1 MSLEGK
7 TVFVTGGTD
16 GLGKATALL
25 LARDGA
31 RVALHGRDRA
41 KGDAAMKE
49 IHAATGNARLELYL
63 ADFADLRQVRELAK
77 AFQARHETL
86 DVLVNNAGVG
96 LFGGD
101 SANERQVTRDGEELH
116 FQVNYLAPFLL
127 THLLLTPLLKAAP
140 SRIVNVASLG
150 QAPIDF
156 EDVMLE
162 RRYSGMQGYSQ
173 SKLAQIMFTIDLAER
188 LRPSGVTVTALHPG
202 TFMDTN
208 MVRQSGFQ
216 PQSKVEDGAAAV
228 FRLAASPE
236 VEGETGT
243 YYNQLG
249 PGRANA
255 QAYDADARYKLWEL
269 SLRLA
274 KLQIAA

>member
-41 KGDAAMKE
+41 KGDAVMKE

-96 LFGGD
+96 LFGGE
-101 SANERQVTRDGEELH
+101 AAGERQVTRDGEELH

-140 SRIVNVASLG
+140 SRVVNVASLG

-162 RRYSGMQGYSQ
+162 RRYSGMQAYSQ

-236 VEGETGT
+236 VQGETGT

-255 QAYDADARYKLWEL
+255 QAYDPDARSKLWEL
-269 SLRLA
+269 SLKLA